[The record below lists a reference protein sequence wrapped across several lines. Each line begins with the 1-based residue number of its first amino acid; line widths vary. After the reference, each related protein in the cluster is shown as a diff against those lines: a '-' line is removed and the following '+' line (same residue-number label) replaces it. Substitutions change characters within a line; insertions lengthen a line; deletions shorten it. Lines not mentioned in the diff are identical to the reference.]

1 MATKLQLMSELSLQ
15 TTKNLTHSID
25 DWLSFLDSAAWLYKY
40 PFPEQVLIHAQRP
53 DARACASMEL
63 WNSPRFNRWVNK
75 GAKGIAL
82 IDDSGEKP
90 RLRYVFDVSD
100 TNTRFNTPFSLWQ
113 QKEQNEEQIIEEL
126 ANHFGEPDNLE
137 RYPFEDQLIGIIHNA
152 VSDNSA
158 DYGRELLRS
167 LDGSFLA
174 EYDDFNVQV
183 WFEQVVEQS
192 VAYCTLK
199 RLGIEPTEYL
209 DKSDFVPIMDFN
221 TPATI
226 SQLGTATAD
235 MTEMVLR
242 QIERTVFSIRRQERD
257 SLANGEI
264 VLQNEDRISER
275 STDYGTG
282 LQTERGLSDSRHRD
296 GYAADGE
303 YWQVREN
310 EESLPE
316 RAPEGLLQQPAI
328 DERTVAASLRD
339 RQDSES
345 ADRADNEHDGEI
357 RGRDGEPESIESDG
371 VGSADEQ
378 YQEPSRED
386 DLSRPDLW
394 ITEEQPEEAESKELP
409 AFTSGE
415 LILPMLT
422 KAYYTKGHKNVDIQ
436 SFFALH
442 HDEAER
448 TQFIKDAFDEA
459 YCEVMVDDH
468 RVGYKKQPI
477 GLLIWDGAYLTR
489 KAESVFS
496 WDIVVSLIEDLIE
509 RREFVKDELLSLFPT
524 LEEQIARIEQAEA
537 EKTSAFSVSQADFDY
552 ELTKHGS
559 GFASGKL
566 RIYKFY
572 EAQPSTDAAI
582 KFLKNEY
589 GIGGHSHTYLD
600 GSQGFVDHDGKG
612 LRFSDKGFKNKH
624 TYPWRIVERRI
635 RELITIDRY
644 LSDKEKE
651 YLPTYEK
658 ELAERALKRAEEDA
672 AKEALRAAAAAM
684 DEKRQNAEYSFS
696 LGDKVQFG
704 METYT
709 ILGYDENTVILSD
722 PKFPLLSENMPRDV
736 FERRLRENPA
746 NDHLIKEVVEESPE
760 ETSPY
765 LYAVDDVV
773 YLDNK
778 EFRITE
784 VSEREVQLLD
794 LPSAVRFGRSGV
806 IGGII
811 CVLHGLEHRFCHHP
825 MLPMP
830 ILALKI
836 LRDYD
841 LGAIFPDLL
850 DQIICDLIV
859 QKLVRVL
866 RTHRARDIAETA
878 EQRLV
883 AQPHRPRAVHRLIH
897 APALAACHIE
907 CGALTP
913 LLCAVDR
920 NDTTEEEYIVIGM
933 HRNEQIVELF
943 GGRCPRMIIRN
954 LALAEHGKGIDAH
967 ILRARADRE
976 ATGRFH
982 RLDEMI
988 PDARTRFFGK
998 QGAVRIVLEDRIG
1011 RQVSAEGEKH
1021 RCGGHIVRPRNGH
1034 RSVGIDRTRRLRIP
1048 IERRHKAT
1056 DGIEFD
1062 LAAIGQILRVAALCH
1077 DGNRQEQQA

>member
-15 TTKNLTHSID
+15 TTKKLTHSID

-100 TNTRFNTPFSLWQ
+100 TNTRSNTPFSLWQ
-113 QKEQNEEQIIEEL
+113 QTEQDEEQIVEEL
-126 ANHFGEPDNLE
+126 ANHFGEPDNLDHF
-137 RYPFEDQLIGIIHNA
+137 PFEDQLIGIIHNA

-183 WFEQVVEQS
+183 WFEQMVEQS

-199 RLGIEPTEYL
+199 RLGIEPTEFL
-209 DKSDFVPIMDFN
+209 DKSDFVPVMDFN

-242 QIERTVFSIRRQERD
+242 QIERTVFTIRRQERD
-257 SLANGEI
+257 SLANGNV
-264 VLQNEDRISER
+264 VLQNKDRISER

-282 LQTERGLSDSRHRD
+282 LQTERRLSDSRHRD
-296 GYAADGE
+296 GHAADGE
-303 YWQVREN
+303 HRQIWAD
-310 EESLPE
+310 EESIPE
-316 RAPEGLLQQPAI
+316 RAQEGLLQQSVV
-328 DERTVAASLRD
+328 DERTDTASPGD
-339 RQDSES
+339 RQDSER

-357 RGRDGEPESIESDG
+357 RGRDRGPESREPDG
-371 VGSADEQ
+371 LGSADEQ
-378 YQEPSRED
+378 HQEPSRGD

-394 ITEEQPEEAESKELP
+394 ITEEQLEEAESAELP

-422 KAYYTKGHKNVDIQ
+422 KAYYTKGHKNEDIQ
-436 SFFALH
+436 SFFAMH

-468 RVGYKKQPI
+468 RVGYKKQPM

-489 KAESVFS
+489 TAESVFS

-509 RREFVKDELLSLFPT
+509 RREFVKDEPLSLFPT

-612 LRFSDKGFKNKH
+612 LKFSDKGFKNKH

-635 RELITIDRY
+635 RELIKKKNIFPLMRRS
-644 LSDKEKE
+644 L
-651 YLPTYEK
+651 
-658 ELAERALKRAEEDA
+658 
-672 AKEALRAAAAAM
+672 
-684 DEKRQNAEYSFS
+684 QNA
-696 LGDKVQFG
+696 L
-704 METYT
+704 
-709 ILGYDENTVILSD
+709 
-722 PKFPLLSENMPRDV
+722 
-736 FERRLRENPA
+736 
-746 NDHLIKEVVEESPE
+746 
-760 ETSPY
+760 
-765 LYAVDDVV
+765 
-773 YLDNK
+773 
-778 EFRITE
+778 
-784 VSEREVQLLD
+784 
-794 LPSAVRFGRSGV
+794 
-806 IGGII
+806 
-811 CVLHGLEHRFCHHP
+811 
-825 MLPMP
+825 
-830 ILALKI
+830 
-836 LRDYD
+836 
-841 LGAIFPDLL
+841 
-850 DQIICDLIV
+850 
-859 QKLVRVL
+859 
-866 RTHRARDIAETA
+866 
-878 EQRLV
+878 
-883 AQPHRPRAVHRLIH
+883 
-897 APALAACHIE
+897 
-907 CGALTP
+907 
-913 LLCAVDR
+913 
-920 NDTTEEEYIVIGM
+920 
-933 HRNEQIVELF
+933 
-943 GGRCPRMIIRN
+943 
-954 LALAEHGKGIDAH
+954 
-967 ILRARADRE
+967 
-976 ATGRFH
+976 
-982 RLDEMI
+982 
-988 PDARTRFFGK
+988 
-998 QGAVRIVLEDRIG
+998 
-1011 RQVSAEGEKH
+1011 
-1021 RCGGHIVRPRNGH
+1021 
-1034 RSVGIDRTRRLRIP
+1034 
-1048 IERRHKAT
+1048 
-1056 DGIEFD
+1056 
-1062 LAAIGQILRVAALCH
+1062 
-1077 DGNRQEQQA
+1077 

>member
-15 TTKNLTHSID
+15 TTKKLTHSID

-100 TNTRFNTPFSLWQ
+100 TNTRSNTPFSLWQ
-113 QKEQNEEQIIEEL
+113 QTEQDEEQIVEEL
-126 ANHFGEPDNLE
+126 ANHFGEPDNLDHF
-137 RYPFEDQLIGIIHNA
+137 PFEDQLIGIIHNA

-183 WFEQVVEQS
+183 WFEQMVEQS

-199 RLGIEPTEYL
+199 RLGIEPTEFL
-209 DKSDFVPIMDFN
+209 DKSDFVPVMDFN

-242 QIERTVFSIRRQERD
+242 QIERTVFTIRRQERD
-257 SLANGEI
+257 SLANGNV
-264 VLQNEDRISER
+264 VLQNKDRISER

-282 LQTERGLSDSRHRD
+282 LQTERRLSDSRHRD
-296 GYAADGE
+296 GHAADGE
-303 YWQVREN
+303 HRQIWAD
-310 EESLPE
+310 EESIPE
-316 RAPEGLLQQPAI
+316 RAQEGLLQQSVV
-328 DERTVAASLRD
+328 DERTDTASPGD
-339 RQDSES
+339 RQDSER

-357 RGRDGEPESIESDG
+357 RGRDREPESREPDG
-371 VGSADEQ
+371 LGSADEQ
-378 YQEPSRED
+378 HQEPSRGD

-394 ITEEQPEEAESKELP
+394 ITEEQLEEAESAELP

-422 KAYYTKGHKNVDIQ
+422 KAYYTKGHKNEDIQ
-436 SFFALH
+436 SFFAMH

-468 RVGYKKQPI
+468 RVGYKKQPM

-489 KAESVFS
+489 TAESVFS

-509 RREFVKDELLSLFPT
+509 RREFVKDEPLSLFPT

-612 LRFSDKGFKNKH
+612 LKFSDKGFKNKH

-672 AKEALRAAAAAM
+672 VKEALRAAAAAM

-746 NDHLIKEVVEESPE
+746 NDHLIKETADEDHKDI
-760 ETSPY
+760 SPY
-765 LYAVDDVV
+765 QYAVNDIV
-773 YLDNK
+773 YLDDA

-784 VSEREVQLLD
+784 ISEREVQLLD
-794 LPSAVRFGRSGV
+794 PTLVYPIFRVENKETFHH
-806 IGGII
+806 
-811 CVLHGLEHRFCHHP
+811 LLEQ
-825 MLPMP
+825 
-830 ILALKI
+830 
-836 LRDYD
+836 D
-841 LGAIFPDLL
+841 
-850 DQIICDLIV
+850 
-859 QKLVRVL
+859 
-866 RTHRARDIAETA
+866 
-878 EQRLV
+878 
-883 AQPHRPRAVHRLIH
+883 
-897 APALAACHIE
+897 
-907 CGALTP
+907 
-913 LLCAVDR
+913 DR
-920 NDTTEEEYIVIGM
+920 NAKYYPDMPYRTTTEPNLQEIVTSEQV
-933 HRNEQIVELF
+933 NESEPSKLSERYSILIDGEHFSIWDEVENDF
-943 GGRCPRMIIRN
+943 Y
-954 LALAEHGKGIDAH
+954 
-967 ILRARADRE
+967 
-976 ATGRFH
+976 
-982 RLDEMI
+982 LDE
-988 PDARTRFFGK
+988 AGLAQSLQRYGN
-998 QGAVRIVLEDRIG
+998 GRIV
-1011 RQVSAEGEKH
+1011 
-1021 RCGGHIVRPRNGH
+1021 P
-1034 RSVGIDRTRRLRIP
+1034 
-1048 IERRHKAT
+1048 
-1056 DGIEFD
+1056 
-1062 LAAIGQILRVAALCH
+1062 
-1077 DGNRQEQQA
+1077 